1 MEPTQP
7 IVSVVDPKAS
17 GVSRHKGVII
27 AVAAALLFLAG
38 GSYYIYRSGDADTSA
53 LSPGIISVT
62 DNGFVPGTIRVKKG
76 QQVSW
81 RNTDSKSHQV
91 VSEDVGALQLGQS
104 TVLTQDDTTT
114 VFFEKTGTYQY
125 HDNLTTPGF
134 QGTVIV
140 E

>member
-1 MEPTQP
+1 MEPTKP
-7 IVSVVDPKAS
+7 IVSVEDPKA
-17 GVSRHKGVII
+17 GGMGRRNVVI
-27 AVAAALLFLAG
+27 AVVAAMLFLAG
-38 GSYYIYRSGDADTSA
+38 GSYYVYRSGDADTSA

-62 DNGFVPGTIRVKKG
+62 EDGFTPSTLRVKKG

-81 RNTDSKSHQV
+81 HNDDSQSHQV
-91 VSEDVGALQLGQS
+91 VSEDVEALQLDRS
-104 TVLTQDDTTT
+104 TVLTYDDSAT
-114 VFFEKTGTYQY
+114 VFFEKTGTYKY